1 MRIISS
7 PTETS
12 LKPVTHGVAGVAE
25 AANVVAG
32 VAEADNGVAGVTGP
46 ANGTSGVTRAAN
58 GVAGV
63 TGAANGTSGVRADGV
78 GLTKGVALSSL
89 SFAKASIS
97 MVARSS
103 GRLSCISYCFCLICV
118 EGPLTIPQICKAAIQ
133 ISVSV
138 KSI

>member
-12 LKPVTHGVAGVAE
+12 LKSATHGVAGV
-25 AANVVAG
+25 
-32 VAEADNGVAGVTGP
+32 TK
-46 ANGTSGVTRAAN
+46 AAN

-63 TGAANGTSGVRADGV
+63 TEAANGAAGVRAVGV

-103 GRLSCISYCFCLICV
+103 GRLSLTSYCFCLICV
-118 EGPLTIPQICKAAIQ
+118 DGPLTIPQICKAVIQ
-133 ISVSV
+133 ISGSIKFIKQKSLGTATVEISV
-138 KSI
+138 LQ